1 MLALRLAK
9 DGWWGG
15 DPGKVMDA
23 PVEEVLDVIA
33 YDTFRAEYE
42 NELFRLNKPEEQ

>member
-15 DPGKVMDA
+15 DPGKVMMA
-23 PVEEVLDVIA
+23 PADEVLEALA
-33 YDTFRAEYE
+33 YEIFRAEHE
-42 NELFRLNKPEEQ
+42 TETLRLNRGGNE